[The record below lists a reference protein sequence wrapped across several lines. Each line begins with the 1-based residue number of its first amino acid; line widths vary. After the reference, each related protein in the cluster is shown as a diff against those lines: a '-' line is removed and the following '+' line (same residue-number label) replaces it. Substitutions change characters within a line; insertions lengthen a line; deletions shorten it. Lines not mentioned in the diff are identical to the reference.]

1 MINHQ
6 SPYSYAVY
14 NAQSDETH
22 CHSTGFFTFPLSI
35 THTRIQK
42 YNMRPAHTALVIT
55 NIHTISQLDHSK
67 QCYSGYLWFTY
78 KSHWQIFIHSH
89 YV

>member
-35 THTRIQK
+35 THSHTKVQYEASSHSTRNHKHTHYFTTWPLKAMLLRLFVIYIQK
-42 YNMRPAHTALVIT
+42 SLT
-55 NIHTISQLDHSK
+55 NIYTFSL
-67 QCYSGYLWFTY
+67 C
-78 KSHWQIFIHSH
+78 
-89 YV
+89 